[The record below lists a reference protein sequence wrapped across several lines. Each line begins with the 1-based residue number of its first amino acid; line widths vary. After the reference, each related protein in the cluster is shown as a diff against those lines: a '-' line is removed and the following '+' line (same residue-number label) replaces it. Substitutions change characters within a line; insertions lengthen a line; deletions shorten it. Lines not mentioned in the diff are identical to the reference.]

1 MKGTGTAVSDERTP
15 DPAKKQAEVTDRR
28 ARRRRRRRRGGFAVL
43 LVLFVLTAAAGLGA
57 LWAVGRPVDAPPWVR
72 DRIEARLAESVPGLD
87 IDFGRMSLLI
97 QRSGLARV
105 ILWDVEVANDRGERI
120 AQLSDI
126 EAGLSPSALLRGRI
140 ALREVQVTGAFVTMT
155 RAPDGRIGLALGD
168 AFSAGTEV
176 PDVAQMIERVD
187 RLLLDPRLAALDLFE
202 ADAVTLR
209 FEDQRARRGW
219 TADGGR
225 VQVTRDAESLRLA
238 ADVALLGGGSGVASV
253 ELDASSPLGEN
264 RLDFALSLDNLAA
277 QDIATQTPAL
287 AWLGDIEA
295 PISGSLRS
303 AFEPDGSL
311 GPLSA
316 RLEIGA
322 GVLQPNRATKPLK
335 FDGAHTV
342 FGFDPDTGIFDF
354 EDVAVDTNLGRIG
367 ASGEARLRGLESGWP
382 EGLTGQFTLRDAEL
396 AGGLLMDR
404 AIAVSGATLAFKVD
418 LAPFAFTL
426 GSLRSTDPEFPL
438 QARGSARATPEGWD
452 LSLDTTVTRTT
463 AAQVMAYWPEDFRPR
478 PRQWIEENIQS
489 GVVHD
494 VLFALRMAPGAEE
507 PETVIDLS
515 FSEGRMTY
523 NKRLPGLH
531 GGAGRLTIE
540 GGRLGVRVDAGRIDP
555 GQGGEIDVAGTAFVI
570 PDLKARP
577 QRGEVRLNAAG
588 SATAAL
594 AYLDNEAWR
603 ILTKTGRD
611 PGLATGRAEIS
622 GRIALPLAEGLQLE
636 DVTLDLTGTLR
647 DVQSDS
653 LVAGKALEAEALTLR
668 TDGRSLSIGG
678 DVTLDGVAANG
689 AWEQPL
695 TGGDGRVT
703 AEVALSN
710 ANLAALGVSL
720 PEGMISGAGSGSLT
734 VDLPKGGAPRFA
746 LESDLAGVG
755 LSVPQIGW
763 SLGRGSTGRLN
774 ISGALTTPVT
784 VDRLALSGGGLE
796 AEGRVVL
803 NSGGGLDRLE
813 LSALRVG
820 GWMDVAGRLR
830 GRGAGQAPAVELT
843 SGSIDL
849 RSAPFGTGGGSGGG
863 GGGAG
868 GGAPLTLALDRLQ
881 VTDSIELRDFR
892 GSFATARGLEGRFEG
907 ELAGRTPIQGEA
919 IPQNGASAFRI
930 RGEDAG
936 DVLRYAGF
944 LKTVQDGTFSLD
956 LAPVRGQ
963 AGAFDGLL
971 TIGGARLQKAPIVAS
986 LLDGI
991 SVVGLIDQLNGPG
1004 IFFSEVE
1011 ARFRMTPSRVVVSR
1025 SSAVGPSMGISLD
1038 GYYDLAARQ
1047 MDMQGVLSPIYIVN
1061 GIGRIFSRKG
1071 EGLIGFNFN
1080 LRGAVDS
1087 PRVAVNPLSVFTPG
1101 MFRDIFR
1108 RPPPELSQ

>member
-1 MKGTGTAVSDERTP
+1 MSADRTP
-15 DPAKKQAEVTDRR
+15 EQPQQKAAQDRR
-28 ARRRRRRRRGGFAVL
+28 TRRRRRRRRGGFAVL
-43 LVLFVLTAAAGLGA
+43 LVLFVLTAGAGLGA

-72 DRIEARLAESVPGLD
+72 DRIEARLTDSLPGLD

-105 ILWDVEVANDRGERI
+105 ILWDVEIDNDRGERI
-120 AQLSDI
+120 AQLADI

-140 ALREVQVTGAFVTMT
+140 ALREVQVSGAFLTMT
-155 RAPDGRIGLALGD
+155 RDPRGRIGLALGD
-168 AFSAGTEV
+168 AFAAGTQA
-176 PDVAQMIERVD
+176 PDVAQMIGRVD
-187 RLLLDPRLAALDLFE
+187 RLLQDPRLATLDLFE
-202 ADAVTLR
+202 ADGLTLR

-225 VQVTRDAESLRLA
+225 VQLLRDADRLHLA
-238 ADVALLGGGSGVASV
+238 GDVALLGGGAGVATV
-253 ELDASSPLGEN
+253 ELDASSPFGEN
-264 RLDFALSLDNLAA
+264 RLDFALSLQNLAA

-303 AFEPDGSL
+303 AFEADGSL
-311 GPLSA
+311 GPMQA

-322 GVLQPNRATKPLK
+322 GVLQPNRATRPLK

-342 FGFDPDTGIFDF
+342 FAFDPDSGILTFD
-354 EDVAVDTNLGRIG
+354 EAEVDTSLGRIG
-367 ASGEARLRGLESGWP
+367 ARGEARLRGLENGWP

-404 AIAVSGATLAFKVD
+404 AIAVSGASLAFKVD
-418 LAPFAFTL
+418 LAPFTFTL
-426 GSLRSTDPEFPL
+426 GALRSTDPRFPL
-438 QARGSARATPEGWD
+438 QAKGRAEARPDGWD
-452 LSLDTTVTRTT
+452 LSLDTTVSRTT
-463 AAQVMAYWPEDFRPR
+463 AAHVLAYWPEDFRPNTR
-478 PRQWIEENIQS
+478 RWVAENVRS
-489 GVVHD
+489 GILHD
-494 VLFALRMAPGAEE
+494 IAFSLRLAPGAEE
-507 PETVIDLS
+507 PETFLDLS
-515 FSEGRMTY
+515 FSEGQLTY
-523 NKRLPGLH
+523 NRRLPGVQD
-531 GGAGRLTIE
+531 GSGRLTIQ
-540 GGRLGVRVDAGRIDP
+540 GQRLGVRVDSGLIEP
-555 GQGGEIDVAGTAFVI
+555 EQGGALDVAGSAFVI
-570 PDLKARP
+570 ADLKAQP
-577 QRGEVRLNAAG
+577 QVGEIRLDAKG

-594 AYLDNEAWR
+594 SYLDNEAWR
-603 ILTKTGRD
+603 ILEKTGRD
-611 PGLATGRAEIS
+611 ASLATGQAEVT
-622 GRIALPLAEGLQLE
+622 GRIALPLIRGLKLP
-636 DVTLDLTGTLR
+636 DVTLDLAGTLR
-647 DVQSDS
+647 DVESDQ
-653 LVAGKALEAEALTLR
+653 LVAGRVLAAERLEMR
-668 TDGRSLSIGG
+668 TDGDSLRIGG
-678 DVTLDGVAANG
+678 DVTLDGVAATG
-689 AWEQPL
+689 TWKQPL
-695 TGGDGRVT
+695 TGGGDGQVT
-703 AEVALSN
+703 ADVALSA
-710 ANLAALGVSL
+710 ANLATLGVSL
-720 PEGMISGAGSGSLT
+720 PGGMVSGSGRGALT
-734 VDLPKGGAPRFA
+734 VDLPKGAAPRFA
-746 LESDLAGVG
+746 LESDLAGLALG
-755 LSVPQIGW
+755 IPQIGW
-763 SLGRGSTGRLN
+763 SLGRGSTGQLRV
-774 ISGALTTPVT
+774 SGALTQPVT

-796 AEGRVVL
+796 AEGRL
-803 NSGGGLDRLE
+803 HLAPGGGLDRLD
-813 LSALRVG
+813 LSRLSVG

-849 RSAPFGTGGGSGGG
+849 RRAPFGMGGRSGSG

-892 GSFATARGLEGRFEG
+892 GTFATARGLEGRFEG
-907 ELAGRTPIQGEA
+907 ALAGRALIKGEA
-919 IPQNGASAFRI
+919 VPQNGGAAFRI

-956 LAPVRGQ
+956 LAPLRGQ
-963 AGAFDGLL
+963 AGSFDGLL
-971 TIGGARLQKAPIVAS
+971 RIEGARLQKAPIVAS

-1011 ARFRMTPSRVVVSR
+1011 ARFRLSPSRVVVSR

-1080 LRGAVDS
+1080 LRGAVDA